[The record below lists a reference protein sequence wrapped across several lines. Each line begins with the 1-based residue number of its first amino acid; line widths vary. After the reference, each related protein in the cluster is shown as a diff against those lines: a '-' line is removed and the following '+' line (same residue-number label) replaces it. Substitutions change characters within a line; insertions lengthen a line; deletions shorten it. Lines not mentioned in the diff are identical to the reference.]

1 LAVFIWWVGR
11 ILDLLICCAWG
22 FCCSFVVAKP
32 MLKQHI
38 QSLRPLSFLM
48 ILLVLGLSS
57 CINYKNQ
64 IFFQGLKDT
73 AYTAS
78 MQQADLQIQRGD
90 QLSIFVYAADAVSTA
105 AFNAPMFGG
114 GANGAQVL
122 SQQQGGSQGGG
133 YFGYLVDEYG
143 NIEYPKLG
151 VIPVLGMTQPQ
162 LRDTLQSRL
171 KVYLKDAVVSV
182 RLMNFR
188 VTFINADRA
197 MTTMVTNNKTNLLQ
211 FLGMVGGVQWMDQ
224 RNNIRVIRQ
233 VNDQRQVYTV
243 NLTDASVFNSPVYYL
258 QPNDIIY
265 VEPNKRK
272 FLETNVQLVN
282 YFAQITST
290 LSILYLFI
298 NNFTK

>member
-1 LAVFIWWVGR
+1 
-11 ILDLLICCAWG
+11 
-22 FCCSFVVAKP
+22 

-38 QSLRPLSFLM
+38 NSLRPLSFLM

-114 GANGAQVL
+114 GVNGAQALV
-122 SQQQGGSQGGG
+122 QQQQVSSQGGG

-151 VIPVLGMTQPQ
+151 VIPVLGFTQHQ
-162 LRDTLQSRL
+162 LRDTLQSLL
-171 KVYLKDAVVSV
+171 KIYLKDAVVSV

-197 MTTMVTNNKTNLLQ
+197 LTTMVTNNKTNILQ

>member
-1 LAVFIWWVGR
+1 MGFPQINKPSVF
-11 ILDLLICCAWG
+11 L
-22 FCCSFVVAKP
+22 VV
-32 MLKQHI
+32 
-38 QSLRPLSFLM
+38 LM
-48 ILLVLGLSS
+48 TLGVFMTS
-57 CINYKNQ
+57 CVNYKNQ

-73 AYTAS
+73 SYSAS
-78 MQQADLQIQRGD
+78 MQQPDLQIQRGD
-90 QLSIFVYAADAVSTA
+90 QLSIFIYAADQNSSMV
-105 AFNAPMFGG
+105 FNAPMFGG
-114 GANGAQVL
+114 GTNGAGMQVL
-122 SQQQGGSQGGG
+122 NQQQSTQGGG
-133 YFGYLVDEYG
+133 YFGYLVDEQG
-143 NIEYPKLG
+143 NVEFPKLG
-151 VIPVLGMTQPQ
+151 VIPVLGFTQHQ

-171 KVYLKDAVVSV
+171 KIYLKDAVVSV

-197 MTTMVTNNKTNLLQ
+197 LTTMVTNNKTNLLQ

-224 RNNIRVIRQ
+224 RHNIRVIRQ

-290 LSILYLFI
+290 MSILYLFI

>member
-1 LAVFIWWVGR
+1 
-11 ILDLLICCAWG
+11 
-22 FCCSFVVAKP
+22 
-32 MLKQHI
+32 MLKQHLH
-38 QSLRPLSFLM
+38 LRTTQIL
-48 ILLVLGLSS
+48 ILLFLGSSLSS
-57 CINYKNQ
+57 CFNYKNQ
-64 IFFQGLKDT
+64 IFFQGLKDST
-73 AYTAS
+73 YATS

-90 QLSIFVYAADAVSTA
+90 QLSIFVYAADQNSSMV
-105 AFNAPMFGG
+105 FNAPMFGG
-114 GANGAQVL
+114 GTNGAGMQVL
-122 SQQQGGSQGGG
+122 NQQQSTQGGG

-143 NIEYPKLG
+143 HIEFPKLG
-151 VIPVLGMTQPQ
+151 VIPVMGYTQPQ
-162 LRDTLQSRL
+162 LRDTLQARL

-197 MTTMVTNNKTNLLQ
+197 LTSMVTNNKTNILQ

-233 VNDQRQVYTV
+233 VNDQQQVYTV

-265 VEPNKRK
+265 VEPNRRK

>member
-1 LAVFIWWVGR
+1 MHRVQRNPTISHF
-11 ILDLLICCAWG
+11 LL
-22 FCCSFVVAKP
+22 FVIIGV
-32 MLKQHI
+32 
-38 QSLRPLSFLM
+38 
-48 ILLVLGLSS
+48 GLSS

-73 AYTAS
+73 VYTTT
-78 MQQADLQIQRGD
+78 MQQSDLQIQRGD
-90 QLSIFVYAADAVSTA
+90 QLSILVYAADPASTSL
-105 AFNAPMFGG
+105 FNAPMFGG
-114 GANGAQVL
+114 SGGSGAQTL
-122 SQQQGGSQGGG
+122 TQQQNGQGGG

-143 NIEYPKLG
+143 NIEFPKLG
-151 VIPVLGMTQPQ
+151 ILSVLGYSQPQ
-162 LRDTLQSRL
+162 LRDTIQARL

-197 MTTMVTNNKTNLLQ
+197 VTTMVTNNKTNLLQ

-233 VNDQRQVYTV
+233 INDQRQIFTV
-243 NLTDASVFNSPVYYL
+243 NLTDSSVFESPVYYL
-258 QPNDIIY
+258 KPNDIIY
-265 VEPNKRK
+265 VEPNRRK

>member
-1 LAVFIWWVGR
+1 
-11 ILDLLICCAWG
+11 
-22 FCCSFVVAKP
+22 

-38 QSLRPLSFLM
+38 ISLRPLSFLM

-57 CINYKNQ
+57 CFNYRNQ

-73 AYTAS
+73 AYMAS

-90 QLSIFVYAADAVSTA
+90 QLSIFVYAADAVSTV

-114 GANGAQVL
+114 GSGGAQVL
-122 SQQQGGSQGGG
+122 TQQQGSQGGG

-151 VIPVLGMTQPQ
+151 LIPVLGMTQPQ
-162 LRDTLQSRL
+162 LRDTLQARL

-211 FLGMVGGVQWMDQ
+211 FLGMVGGVQWMDK
-224 RNNIRVIRQ
+224 RINIRVIRQ
-233 VNDQRQVYTV
+233 VNDQQQVYTV

>member
-1 LAVFIWWVGR
+1 
-11 ILDLLICCAWG
+11 
-22 FCCSFVVAKP
+22 

-38 QSLRPLSFLM
+38 KSLRPLTFLM

-90 QLSIFVYAADAVSTA
+90 QLSIFVYAADAVSTT

-114 GANGAQVL
+114 SSVGAQVL
-122 SQQQGGSQGGG
+122 NQQQSGNQGGG

>member
-1 LAVFIWWVGR
+1 
-11 ILDLLICCAWG
+11 
-22 FCCSFVVAKP
+22 
-32 MLKQHI
+32 MLKLHFHTHL
-38 QSLRPLSFLM
+38 LRLFV
-48 ILLVLGLSS
+48 LVAIGSS
-57 CINYKNQ
+57 MTSCFKYKNQ
-64 IFFQGLKDT
+64 IFFQGLKDST
-73 AYTAS
+73 YAAS

-90 QLSIFVYAADAVSTA
+90 QLSIFVYAADPTSTML
-105 AFNAPMFGG
+105 FNAPMLGG
-114 GANGAQVL
+114 NVGNAQAL
-122 SQQQGGSQGGG
+122 IQQQSSQGGG

-143 NIEYPKLG
+143 NIEFPKLG
-151 VIPVLGMTQPQ
+151 VIPVMGYTQPQ
-162 LRDTLQSRL
+162 LRDTLQARL

-197 MTTMVTNNKTNLLQ
+197 MTSMVTNNKTNILQ

-265 VEPNKRK
+265 VEPNRRK

>member
-1 LAVFIWWVGR
+1 
-11 ILDLLICCAWG
+11 
-22 FCCSFVVAKP
+22 

-114 GANGAQVL
+114 GASGAQVL

-162 LRDTLQSRL
+162 LRDTLQARL

>member
-1 LAVFIWWVGR
+1 
-11 ILDLLICCAWG
+11 
-22 FCCSFVVAKP
+22 

-38 QSLRPLSFLM
+38 KSLRPLSFLM

-162 LRDTLQSRL
+162 LRDTLQARL
-171 KVYLKDAVVSV
+171 NGWTAWGALAWWQCCTRWMHATEASA
-182 RLMNFR
+182 
-188 VTFINADRA
+188 TASAHGCNA
-197 MTTMVTNNKTNLLQ
+197 
-211 FLGMVGGVQWMDQ
+211 
-224 RNNIRVIRQ
+224 
-233 VNDQRQVYTV
+233 
-243 NLTDASVFNSPVYYL
+243 
-258 QPNDIIY
+258 
-265 VEPNKRK
+265 
-272 FLETNVQLVN
+272 
-282 YFAQITST
+282 
-290 LSILYLFI
+290 
-298 NNFTK
+298 

>member
-1 LAVFIWWVGR
+1 
-11 ILDLLICCAWG
+11 
-22 FCCSFVVAKP
+22 
-32 MLKQHI
+32 MLKQ
-38 QSLRPLSFLM
+38 QTKSLRTFYLLM
-48 ILLVLGLSS
+48 FVLVMGLSS

-73 AYTAS
+73 AYTAT
-78 MQQADLQIQRGD
+78 MQQPDLQIQRGD
-90 QLSIFVYAADAVSTA
+90 QLSIFVYAADPTSTM

-143 NIEYPKLG
+143 NVEFPKLG

-171 KVYLKDAVVSV
+171 KMYLKDAVVSV

-243 NLTDASVFNSPVYYL
+243 NLTDASVFSSPVYYL

>member
-1 LAVFIWWVGR
+1 
-11 ILDLLICCAWG
+11 
-22 FCCSFVVAKP
+22 
-32 MLKQHI
+32 MLKQQI
-38 QSLRPLSFLM
+38 KSLRPLSFLM
-48 ILLVLGLSS
+48 ILMVLGLSS

-114 GANGAQVL
+114 GAGGVQALV
-122 SQQQGGSQGGG
+122 QQGGSQGGG